1 MTHLTLQY
9 NKPRYLDSLYYDT
22 SSYCTWLCFLN
33 GESKLIGKHQIDQ
46 EVFLLYNGI
55 SQDEMTSLQLPY
67 VMACVITYMVF
78 FFVLSS

>member
-1 MTHLTLQY
+1 MTHLQY
-9 NKPRYLDSLYYDT
+9 NKPRCLDSLYYDT
-22 SSYCTWLCFLN
+22 LYCTWLCFLN

-46 EVFLLYNGI
+46 QVFLLYNGI

-78 FFVLSS
+78 FCPQ

>member
-9 NKPRYLDSLYYDT
+9 NSLNSLYYDT
-22 SSYCTWLCFLN
+22 SSSHCTWLCFLN

-46 EVFLLYNGI
+46 QVFLLYNGI

-78 FFVLSS
+78 FCPQ